1 MHNNASDAQS
11 ANFIRGTTEL
21 TLTVGQTVIARWMAQ
36 PMGSCR
42 CCGGGMKKSAAVS
55 EPMQGAMAQGS
66 RVSSTRIYDL
76 TTFA

>member
-1 MHNNASDAQS
+1 
-11 ANFIRGTTEL
+11 
-21 TLTVGQTVIARWMAQ
+21 
-36 PMGSCR
+36 
-42 CCGGGMKKSAAVS
+42 MKKSAAVS